1 MTKQRTVLTL
11 VAALGVLLFW
21 GFTMLQSC
29 CSSTQKEVGQTDSVK
44 IDLYIGVLPTL
55 EALPIYYAKQAGI
68 CDSLELHIEI
78 LPYLAQFDCDTALLN
93 NAVDICMMDR
103 TRFAYYLGKGH
114 KLSSQLNID
123 THYAL
128 VASKDIEAKKVSDL
142 YNHTIAISRYS
153 GAEAFSLHT
162 LNHAGLKR
170 EDAHY
175 PQINDLW
182 LRADMLTNRQIDA
195 AVLPHLQTICAE
207 LQGHTVL
214 KGPEALQDTKMQLV
228 FPSNSAKKAELSK
241 LVKAYELGK
250 AAIAHQGMNACRD
263 IFINDYK
270 LPASQ
275 ADSVIKKTSI
285 VISKPVGY
293 FAAHATQRTSPPI
306 PKTSTS
312 KGTRSPH

>member
-1 MTKQRTVLTL
+1 MKKQRTVLTL
-11 VAALGVLLFW
+11 VAALFGLILFW
-21 GFTMLQSC
+21 GITLLQSG
-29 CSSTQKEVGQTDSVK
+29 CSSAQEEKAQTDSVK
-44 IDLYIGVLPTL
+44 IDLRVGVLPTL

-78 LPYLAQFDCDTALLN
+78 LPYVAQFDCDTALLN
-93 NAVDICMMDR
+93 NAVDVCMMDR
-103 TRFAYYLGKGH
+103 ARFAHYLGKGH
-114 KLSSQLNID
+114 KLSSQLNIE
-123 THYAL
+123 TRYAL
-128 VASKDIEAKKVSDL
+128 VASKDINAKKVSDL
-142 YNHTIAISRYS
+142 YNRTIAISRHS
-153 GAEAFSLHT
+153 GAETFCLYE
-162 LNHAGLKR
+162 LNNAGLKH

-182 LRADMLTNRQIDA
+182 LRTDMLTNRQIDA

-241 LVKAYELGK
+241 LVKVYELGK
-250 AAIAHQGMNACRD
+250 AAIAQQGMNACRD

-275 ADSVIKKTSI
+275 ADSVIKKL
-285 VISKPVGY
+285 
-293 FAAHATQRTSPPI
+293 Q
-306 PKTSTS
+306 
-312 KGTRSPH
+312 